1 MSGRRQ
7 PQDPEGTKAR
17 AFRRWL
23 RRNPEHRWRALRRRL
38 ENDDETIDVLGLTA
52 ISLLVIAIVGLGLW
66 RLFTG
71 KWFF

>member
-1 MSGRRQ
+1 MSGRRH
-7 PQDPEGTKAR
+7 PQDPEGTKAH

-38 ENDDETIDVLGLTA
+38 ENRDETIDILGLTA
-52 ISLLVIAIVGLGLW
+52 VTLLVLAIVGLGLW

-71 KWFF
+71 GAFP

>member
-7 PQDPEGTKAR
+7 PQDPEGRKAR

-23 RRNPEHRWRALRRRL
+23 GRNPVHRWRALRRRL
-38 ENDDETIDVLGLTA
+38 ENDDEATDILGWTA
-52 ISLLVIAIVGLGLW
+52 FGLLVAAIVGLGLY

-71 KWFF
+71 RAFP